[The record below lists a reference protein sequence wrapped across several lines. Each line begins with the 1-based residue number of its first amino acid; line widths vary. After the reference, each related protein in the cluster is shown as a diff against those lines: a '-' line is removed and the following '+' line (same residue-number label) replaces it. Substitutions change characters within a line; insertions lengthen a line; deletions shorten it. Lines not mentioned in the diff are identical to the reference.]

1 MFYYIPPYFKD
12 TETFKAVLDSINN
25 QLNNADN
32 NINDDKN
39 QIYVDGA
46 TWGLK
51 DWEGEYS
58 LSTNENEYIEIRRAK
73 VKSKIGCKYIKFKDL
88 INLFVKTKDA
98 TVELAP
104 EAYVFKINLP
114 MGGFFFKDLIDAVE
128 EFKPAHYAVK
138 YIASPKP
145 CNIILS
151 EAVIHDFLFKY
162 PICNTFVCRD
172 DERTSGKYV
181 GQSIP
186 VSEGFN
192 VSEVKYNTC
201 GTFVCRCDEMSS
213 GKYVGQNIPM
223 FGGFNVTEVKYNI
236 CGTFVCR
243 GDDDD

>member
-12 TETFKAVLDSINN
+12 TETFRAVMDSINN
-25 QLNNADN
+25 QLNNADG
-32 NINDDKN
+32 NIIDDKN
-39 QIYVDGA
+39 QIYVDSA

-58 LSTNENEYIEIRRAK
+58 LPTNENEYIEIRRAK

-104 EAYVFKINLP
+104 EAYVFKITLP
-114 MGGFFFKDLIDAVE
+114 MGGFFFKDLIEAVE

-138 YIASPKP
+138 YTASPKA

-172 DERTSGKYV
+172 DDRVSGKYI
-181 GQSIP
+181 GQNIP
-186 VSEGFN
+186 VLEQFN
-192 VSEVKYNTC
+192 ATEVKYNAC
-201 GTFVCRCDEMSS
+201 GTFTCNGENMIL

-223 FGGFNVTEVKYNI
+223 LGELNVTEIKYNI
-236 CGTFVCR
+236 CGMFVCG
-243 GDDDD
+243 GDDNE